1 MVAAVKGHRM
11 DDSLNLRPASIESIS
26 ARYNSSDFLLMALR
40 LFAAREQDPTLRL
53 WHCDLEDGPKLLDWL
68 HAEQVRTEGDGNP
81 YFYVVSGMMN
91 PRCWNKYNFDQCGKF
106 LENPSRYGSFVMKGM
121 TSPFVSI
128 SRKNLDP
135 DGGVAVFNDGE
146 RLGNNLFSQFY
157 EAARRGDRRFCL
169 YRMENRLACCWV
181 ACGGR
186 MALGDLC
193 TVGETGRRYEKI
205 HQFLCV
211 EGTPELIAAIAEREF
226 QHNVAL
232 AANAAH
238 MYSLTLENMSEKAR
252 EVFAANSQVA
262 PSNGL
267 PLIRLKPDDDDF
279 SLVHHFSTPMYKGGN
294 FLLGTVRIIA
304 RTIVTGKEFEKEWIA
319 LENDSNKQ
327 SARFIRPLT

>member
-1 MVAAVKGHRM
+1 
-11 DDSLNLRPASIESIS
+11 
-26 ARYNSSDFLLMALR
+26 MALR
-40 LFAAREQDPTLRL
+40 LFAAREGKPALRL
-53 WHCDLEDGPKLLDWL
+53 WHCELEDGPKILDWL
-68 HAEQVRTEGDGNP
+68 HEEQVRTGEGDNP

-91 PRCWNKYNFDQCGKF
+91 PRCWNRYNFDQCGKF
-106 LENPSRYGSFVMKGM
+106 LENPSQYGSFVMKGM

-128 SRKNLDP
+128 SRKNLNP
-135 DGGVAVFNDGE
+135 NDGTVVVDDGE

-157 EAARRGDRRFCL
+157 KAAQKDDRRFCL
-169 YRMENRLACCWV
+169 YRMENRLACCWA

-193 TVGETGRRYEKI
+193 TVGDTGRRYEKI

-211 EGTPELIAAIAEREF
+211 EGAPEVVAAIAEREF

-238 MYSLTLENMSEKAR
+238 MYSLTLENMGNKAR

-267 PLIRLKPDDDDF
+267 PLIRLRPDGGDF
-279 SLVHHFSTPMYKGGN
+279 SLVHHFSTPVYKGGN
-294 FLLGTVRIIA
+294 FLLGTVRTIA
-304 RTIVTGKEFEKEWIA
+304 RVIVTGKEFEKEWMA
-319 LENDSNKQ
+319 LEDDSRRQ
-327 SARFIRPLT
+327 SVRFARPPA